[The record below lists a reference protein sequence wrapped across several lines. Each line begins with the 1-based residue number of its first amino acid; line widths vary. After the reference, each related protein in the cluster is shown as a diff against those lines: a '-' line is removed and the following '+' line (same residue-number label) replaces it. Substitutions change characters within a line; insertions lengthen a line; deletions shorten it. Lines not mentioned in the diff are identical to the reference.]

1 MAESFQE
8 KITKTHIM
16 KNALLFCTMLIS
28 FSGFAQWNW
37 EKIEGNG
44 QLKKETRTPGDFTSI
59 SSSGSWDVMVAYG
72 STCSVQVEGD
82 ENLLPYIVT
91 EVESNR
97 INIHSKKNTNLR
109 SKNKIVIYVTL
120 NSLTGIALSG
130 SGNIM
135 GEGKFSSDGPLQV
148 SISGSG
154 NIKMAFN
161 NAQTVSMS
169 IAGSGNIQLSGKA
182 EKAEVSISG
191 SGNAACANLQVNEVN
206 ARISGSGNIDIFS
219 NKSVKAS
226 ISGSGNV
233 VYKGPANDIESHSAG
248 SGKVRR
254 AS

>member
-1 MAESFQE
+1 
-8 KITKTHIM
+8 
-16 KNALLFCTMLIS
+16 MLIS
-28 FSGFAQWNW
+28 FSSFAQWNW

-44 QLKKETRTPGDFTSI
+44 QLKKETRTPGDFTGI

-97 INIHSKKNTNLR
+97 IQIHSKKNTNLR

-120 NSLTGIALSG
+120 NNLSSISLSG

-135 GEGKFSSDGPLQV
+135 GEGKFSSDGPFQV

-169 IAGSGNIQLSGKA
+169 IAGSGNIQLAGKA
-182 EKAEVSISG
+182 GKAEVSISG
-191 SGNAACANLQVNEVN
+191 SGNAECANLQVDDVI
-206 ARISGSGNIDIFS
+206 AKISGSGNVNIFS

-233 VYKGPANDIESHSAG
+233 VYKGPANEIESHSAG
-248 SGKVRR
+248 SGKVHR

>member
-1 MAESFQE
+1 
-8 KITKTHIM
+8 
-16 KNALLFCTMLIS
+16 MLIS

-44 QLKKETRTPGDFTSI
+44 QLKKETRSPGNFTNI

-135 GEGKFSSDGPLQV
+135 GEGKFSSDGALQV

-161 NAQTVSMS
+161 SAERVSMS

-182 EKAEVSISG
+182 EKAEISISG
-191 SGNAACANLQVNEVN
+191 SGNAECSNLQVDDVI
-206 ARISGSGNIDIFS
+206 ARISGSGNVNIFS
-219 NKSVKAS
+219 NKSVKAN
-226 ISGSGNV
+226 ISGSGSV
-233 VYKGPANDIESHSAG
+233 EYKGPANDIESHSAG
-248 SGKVRR
+248 SGKVHR